1 MSRDPNGNSM
11 DDTMQSSAA
20 LGPGSLIS
28 ERAKILELVFQDPF
42 YAGYSAESTIT
53 GAKIGITEYYP
64 ADLVARAPGGHVLLQ
79 SLELQDLFNLGRDR
93 FIAETEVLASLS
105 HPNLLHFDGVV
116 SDHGTAC
123 ALHALEEGQSITN
136 LIKSSSQPPSQ
147 EEIDASLKQLAP
159 ALELLHSAGLIHANI
174 TPNTILLRPDPLL
187 IRFGATRSFLAA
199 RMHKVNLAVTPGYSA
214 PELHFADEKAHGP
227 LCDVYSLAAVLYYVV
242 TGRHPINVIARG
254 LGHTMPPAA
263 ALPSQRFR
271 PQFLEAIDRGLELE
285 PERRPQNIKA
295 FGEMLLGVPEKKA
308 TESAQPAPKLTATP
322 AEGAKVKAP
331 PSAPP
336 SNGKPS
342 QAAATVPNSSTPI
355 QQKPDNRHDHID
367 EMPDFG
373 SNWHGLGIGR
383 LLVLAL
389 VLALIISAGLWM
401 LEAQFK
407 KQQQAA
413 RLTPRQAAIERVG
426 SDRSASQGQPP
437 AVGTK
442 DRSPTASPA
451 EQTPVPPA
459 PAIPEGRTA
468 EVIKP
473 GSEVSPIKAPAK
485 LPPATA
491 EIAPP
496 IKEAA
501 TEKPRTK
508 EAILP
513 LEIKHPQEAAPPSPA
528 FAVATAICGLEAH
541 AGEGQPK
548 TEGADQTL
556 ILKGADQAFERR
568 FAEGFIQQSCLVRD
582 LHQKAE
588 QLQEKIREAEEKR
601 DKAKEQLEARVES
614 PPSPISDQKQGNEVK
629 LAAKSEPERERLK
642 ATVQE
647 QQSLMLTLSAERQ
660 RIEADKIA
668 AEQTLNER
676 LKEQKFAHEF
686 EPLQEK
692 SASGNIDEL
701 SSQPPAN
708 AAPSAN
714 AKKSV
719 ALKCSDILMRL
730 QLGESSPSDLD
741 ALKQCALR

>member
-1 MSRDPNGNSM
+1 MSRDPNGASM
-11 DDTMQSSAA
+11 DDAMQSSAA

-28 ERAKILELVFQDPF
+28 ESARILELVFQDPF
-42 YAGYSAESTIT
+42 YAGYSAESTTT
-53 GAKIGITEYYP
+53 GAKIGIIEYYP
-64 ADLVARAPGGHVLLQ
+64 ADLVARAPSGDVLLQ

-93 FIAETEVLASLS
+93 FMAEAETLASLS
-105 HPNLLHFDGVV
+105 HPNLLHFDGIVF
-116 SDHGTAC
+116 DHGTVC
-123 ALHALEEGQSITN
+123 ALHAPEEGQSITN

-159 ALELLHSAGLIHANI
+159 ALELLHSRDLIHANI
-174 TPNTILLRPDPLL
+174 TPDTILLRPDPLL

-214 PELHFADEKAHGP
+214 PELHFSDEKAHGP
-227 LCDVYSLAAVLYYVV
+227 LCDIFSLAAVLYFFV
-242 TGRHPINVIARG
+242 TGRHPINVLARG

-263 ALPSQRFR
+263 SLPTQKFR

-285 PERRPQNIKA
+285 PERRPQSMKA
-295 FGEMLLGVPEKKA
+295 FGEMLLGIPEKKA
-308 TESAQPAPKLTATP
+308 PESAQPTPKLTATR

-336 SNGKPS
+336 PNGKLSP
-342 QAAATVPNSSTPI
+342 AARTVPNSSAPI
-355 QQKPDNRHDHID
+355 PQKLDNRHDHID
-367 EMPDFG
+367 ETPDFG

-413 RLTPRQAAIERVG
+413 RLDPRQAAIERVG
-426 SDRSASQGQPP
+426 SDRPASQEQPPSASS
-437 AVGTK
+437 K

-451 EQTPVPPA
+451 AQTPPPPA
-459 PAIPEGRTA
+459 PAKPEPRTA

-473 GSEVSPIKAPAK
+473 EVRPVEAAAK

-491 EIAPP
+491 KIASP
-496 IKEAA
+496 IKE
-501 TEKPRTK
+501 TEKPQAK
-508 EAILP
+508 EAEAILP

-528 FAVATAICGLEAH
+528 FAVATAICGLETR

-548 TEGADQTL
+548 TEGANQAL

-588 QLQEKIREAEEKR
+588 QLVEKIKEAEEKR
-601 DKAKEQLEARVES
+601 DKAREQLEARVAS
-614 PPSPISDQKQGNEVK
+614 LPSPISGQIQANEIRPET
-629 LAAKSEPERERLK
+629 KSEPERERLK

-660 RIEADKIA
+660 RIEADKVA

-676 LKEQKFAHEF
+676 LKEQKLAHDF

-692 SASGNIDEL
+692 SASGNTVDEPSARL
-701 SSQPPAN
+701 PAN

-730 QLGESSPSDLD
+730 QLGESSQSDLE
-741 ALKQCALR
+741 ALRQCALR

>member
-1 MSRDPNGNSM
+1 MSRDPNGIST
-11 DDTMQSSAA
+11 DDTMHSSAA

-28 ERAKILELVFQDPF
+28 ASARILELVFQDPF

-64 ADLVARAPGGHVLLQ
+64 ADLVARAPNGDVLLQ
-79 SLELQDLFNLGRDR
+79 SLEFQDLFNLGRDR
-93 FIAETEVLASLS
+93 FVAEAKALASLS

-123 ALHALEEGQSITN
+123 AVHAPEEGQSITN

-147 EEIDASLKQLAP
+147 EEIDASLRQLAP
-159 ALELLHSAGLIHANI
+159 ALELLHSRNLIHANI
-174 TPNTILLRPDPLL
+174 TPDTILLRPDPLL

-214 PELHFADEKAHGP
+214 PELHFSDEKAHGP

-242 TGRHPINVIARG
+242 TGRHPINVLARG

-263 ALPSQRFR
+263 SLPTQKFR

-308 TESAQPAPKLTATP
+308 PESAQPAFKLTATP

-336 SNGKPS
+336 PNGKSSP
-342 QAAATVPNSSTPI
+342 AARTVPNSSAPI
-355 QQKPDNRHDHID
+355 PQKPDHGHDQID
-367 EMPDFG
+367 ETHDFG
-373 SNWHGLGIGR
+373 SNWSGLGIGR

-389 VLALIISAGLWM
+389 VLALFISAGLWM

-407 KQQQAA
+407 TQQQAA
-413 RLTPRQAAIERVG
+413 RLDPRHAAIERLGTV
-426 SDRSASQGQPP
+426 RPASQEPPPP
-437 AVGTK
+437 AGSK
-442 DRSPTASPA
+442 EPSPTASRA

-459 PAIPEGRTA
+459 PAAPESRTA
-468 EVIKP
+468 AAIKP
-473 GSEVSPIKAPAK
+473 MSEMRPVEAPAK
-485 LPPATA
+485 LPPAA
-491 EIAPP
+491 VEIAPP
-496 IKEAA
+496 VKE
-501 TEKPRTK
+501 TEKPRAK
-508 EAILP
+508 EAEAIPP
-513 LEIKHPQEAAPPSPA
+513 LEIKHPQEAASPSPA
-528 FAVATAICGLEAH
+528 FAVATAICGLEGRAS
-541 AGEGQPK
+541 EGQPK
-548 TEGADQTL
+548 TEGADQAL
-556 ILKGADQAFERR
+556 ILKGAGQAFERR

-582 LHQKAE
+582 LHQKAD
-588 QLQEKIREAEEKR
+588 QLGEKIKEAEEKR
-601 DKAKEQLEARVES
+601 DKAKEQLEARVAS
-614 PPSPISDQKQGNEVK
+614 PPSHISGQIQGNEVK
-629 LAAKSEPERERLK
+629 PETKPESERERLK

-660 RIEADKIA
+660 RIDAEKIA
-668 AEQTLNER
+668 AEQALNER
-676 LKEQKFAHEF
+676 LKEQKLTRDF

-692 SASGNIDEL
+692 SASGNGIGEPSIQL
-701 SSQPPAN
+701 PAN
-708 AAPSAN
+708 PAPLAN
-714 AKKSV
+714 TKKSV

-730 QLGESSPSDLD
+730 QLGESSHLGP
-741 ALKQCALR
+741 